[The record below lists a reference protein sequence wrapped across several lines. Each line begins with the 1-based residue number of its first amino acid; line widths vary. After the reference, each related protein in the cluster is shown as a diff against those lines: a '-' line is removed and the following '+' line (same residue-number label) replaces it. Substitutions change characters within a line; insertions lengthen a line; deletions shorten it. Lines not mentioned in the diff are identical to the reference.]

1 MWYNK
6 INMNNQ
12 KGLSLYLA
20 VIVMAIVLA
29 IVFGIT
35 TILLAQLE
43 MIKGMENSV
52 VAFYA
57 ADTGI
62 EQVLD
67 SGRLNP
73 VSICTTEGTACEL
86 DNGSKYYVVVSSSGA
101 PGCTASN
108 FCIKSAGIYKGT
120 QRSIEVRY

>member
-1 MWYNK
+1 MDNR
-6 INMNNQ
+6 INNQ

-20 VIVMAIVLA
+20 VIVMVIVLA

-35 TILLAQLE
+35 TILLTQLE
-43 MIKGMENSV
+43 SIKGMENSV

-62 EQVLD
+62 EQILD
-67 SGRLNP
+67 SGRAAP
-73 VSICTTEGTACEL
+73 VSTCTTEATACPL

-101 PGCTASN
+101 GGCTASN
-108 FCIKSAGIYKGT
+108 FCIKSAGVYKGT
-120 QRSIEVRY
+120 KRSIEVKY